1 MRFLTGGQKP
11 NPWGERLGLNSA
23 TVSRVFAGKQRLG
36 AEALTQLAVSERVN
50 LTWLLTGEGEP
61 YAVLPIPDP
70 ATLSFGYDF
79 HYYLF
84 IGQDGLRQPLVRVGP
99 DADLPKPIQVYAG
112 DPGDLMRTL
121 ERLVWKQQPIHLAPA
136 SDQVIQ
142 DLRQGLASNR
152 VLIDDGNGVLEQSLL
167 KLDVA
172 QLLAAARVSDHP
184 AGYLAN
190 STPELP
196 EEEYEWLMLLRELP
210 KSLRASLLDIARAIL
225 K

>member
-1 MRFLTGGQKP
+1 MTH
-11 NPWGERLGLNSA
+11 
-23 TVSRVFAGKQRLG
+23 RVFTGKQLPSP
-36 AEALTQLAVSERVN
+36 EALTQLAVSERVN

-136 SDQVIQ
+136 SDRIIQ
-142 DLRQGLASNR
+142 DLRQGRASNR
-152 VLIDDGNGVLEQSLL
+152 VLIDEGNGVLEQSLL
-167 KLDVA
+167 ELDVA
-172 QLLAAARVSDHP
+172 QLLAEARVSDHP

-196 EEEYEWLMLLRELP
+196 EEEHEWLMLLRELP
-210 KSLRASLLDIARAIL
+210 KSMRGSLLDIARAIL

>member
-1 MRFLTGGQKP
+1 MELLLAGRKP
-11 NPWGERLGLNSA
+11 HVWGASIGWNRG
-23 TVSRVFAGKQRLG
+23 TVDSVFRRNQIPGPRD
-36 AEALTQLAVSERVN
+36 LTQLAVSERVN

-112 DPGDLMRTL
+112 DPGDLMLTL

-142 DLRQGLASNR
+142 DLRQGRASNR
-152 VLIDDGNGVLEQSLL
+152 VLIDEGNGVLEQSLL
-167 KLDVA
+167 ELDVA
-172 QLLAAARVSDHP
+172 QLLAEARVSDHP

-190 STPELP
+190 PTPELP
-196 EEEYEWLMLLRELP
+196 EEEHEWLMLLRELP
-210 KSLRASLLDIARAIL
+210 KSMRGSLLDIARAIL